1 MRKRR
6 RNVGFSLAFLD
17 VMSCGF
23 GAVVLIFLI
32 INHESQQTQE
42 VRNKDLLAEMRLL
55 DYQVLKGEEDLFEL
69 VENQQTLR
77 AKLEQSATGLSA
89 LEIQLQERLERMSD
103 LERSTLAQQEDVAAL
118 QSDLDSRKEEVERLK
133 ALKAATDG
141 RQIRAV
147 KGEGDRQY
155 LTGLKVGGRN
165 IVIIVDTSAS
175 MLDETIVNVLRR
187 RNMPAEK
194 KRQAPK
200 WQRTLRTVD
209 WLAAQLP
216 LDAEFQ
222 IYGFNEQVRSF
233 LATGSNGNPDNLDW
247 EPMADGAALNNA
259 VDRLR
264 QVTPSGGTNL
274 ESLMLAVRDLS
285 PIPDNIYLITDGLP
299 TRNAAEPRRA
309 TVDGKTRMRLFR
321 EAATRLPRQIPVN
334 VILFPMEGDPEA
346 SAAWWQL
353 ARLSGGAFISPS
365 WDWP

>member
-1 MRKRR
+1 MRRQR

-23 GAVVLIFLI
+23 GAVVLVFLI
-32 INHESQQTQE
+32 MNHESQQTQE
-42 VRNKDLLAEMRLL
+42 VINKDLLAEIRML
-55 DYQVLKGEEDLFEL
+55 DYQVLQGEKDLLEL
-69 VENQQTLR
+69 TESQNEVRRNLTDSTTELTTLEAQLQQQVQTLS
-77 AKLEQSATGLSA
+77 E
-89 LEIQLQERLERMSD
+89 LQKR
-103 LERSTLAQQEDVAAL
+103 TTAQQEDVAAL
-118 QSDLDSRKEEVERLK
+118 RSDINSRQDEVEKLQ

-141 RQIRAV
+141 NQVRAIQ
-147 KGEGDRQY
+147 GEGDRQY

-175 MLDETIVNVLRR
+175 MLDETIVNILRR
-187 RNMPAEK
+187 RNMTDEK

-200 WQRTLRTVD
+200 WQRALRTAE

-222 IYGFNEQVRSF
+222 LYGFNESVRSYV
-233 LATGSNGNPDNLDW
+233 TDSDLDW
-247 EPMADGAALNNA
+247 QPMSDGSALNRGIDA
-259 VDRLR
+259 LAQTVP
-264 QVTPSGGTNL
+264 VGGTNL

-285 PIPDNIYLITDGLP
+285 PIPDNIYLVTDGLP
-299 TRNAAEPRRA
+299 TRTSASPRSP
-309 TVDGKTRMRLFR
+309 TVDGKTRLKLFR

-334 VILFPMEGDPEA
+334 VILFPMEGDPMA

>member
-55 DYQVLKGEEDLFEL
+55 DYQVLKGEENLFEL
-69 VENQQTLR
+69 SENQQTLK
-77 AKLEQSATGLSA
+77 AKLKESEANLSKLA
-89 LEIQLQERLERMSD
+89 RELQQRLERLSE
-103 LERSTLAQQEDVAAL
+103 LELNTLAQQEDIAAL
-118 QSDLDSRKEEVERLK
+118 QSDLDSREEEVERLK

-141 RQIRAV
+141 NQIRAV

-175 MLDETIVNVLRR
+175 MLDETVVNVLRR
-187 RNMPAEK
+187 RNMSDEK
-194 KRQAPK
+194 KRLAPK

-222 IYGFNEQVRSF
+222 LYGFNEQVQSF
-233 LATGSNGNPDNLDW
+233 LTMETQSSSANLDW
-247 EPMADGAALNNA
+247 QPMADGAALNSGI
-259 VDRLR
+259 DRLR
-264 QVTPSGGTNL
+264 QISPGGGTNL
-274 ESLMLAVRDLS
+274 ETLMLAVRDLS

-299 TRNAAEPRRA
+299 TRSAAEPRSA
-309 TVDGKTRMRLFR
+309 TVDGKTRLKLFR
-321 EAATRLPRQIPVN
+321 QAATRLPRQIPVN
-334 VILFPMEGDPEA
+334 VILFPMEGDPMA

>member
-1 MRKRR
+1 MRRSR
-6 RNVGFSLAFLD
+6 RNVGLSLAFLD

-23 GAVVLIFLI
+23 GAVVLVFLI
-32 INHESQQTQE
+32 MNHESQQSQE
-42 VRNKDLLAEMRLL
+42 VINKDLLAEMRML
-55 DYQVLKGEEDLFEL
+55 DYQVLQGEKDLFEL
-69 VENQQTLR
+69 SENQQTLR
-77 AKLEQSATGLSA
+77 TKLANSANTLTT
-89 LEIQLQERLERMSD
+89 LETQLQQQSKTLSELQKR
-103 LERSTLAQQEDVAAL
+103 TLAEQEDMAAL
-118 QSDLDSRKEEVERLK
+118 QSDLDSREDEIERLQ

-141 RQIRAV
+141 NQIRAI

-175 MLDETIVNVLRR
+175 MLDETIVNILRR
-187 RNMPAEK
+187 RNMSEEK

-200 WQRTLRTVD
+200 WQRTLRTVE

-222 IYGFNEQVRSF
+222 LYGFNESVQSYV
-233 LATGSNGNPDNLDW
+233 TDDNLDW
-247 EPMADGAALNNA
+247 QPMSDGSALNA
-259 VDRLR
+259 GVDRLS
-264 QVTPSGGTNL
+264 QAVPSGGTNL

-299 TRNAAEPRRA
+299 TRAAASPRNP
-309 TVDGKTRMRLFR
+309 TVDGRTRLKLFR

-334 VILFPMEGDPEA
+334 VILFPMEGDPMA

>member
-1 MRKRR
+1 MRRRR

-23 GAVVLIFLI
+23 GAVVLVFLI
-32 INHESQQTQE
+32 MNHESQQTQE
-42 VRNKDLLAEMRLL
+42 VLNKDLLAEMRML

-69 VENQQTLR
+69 NESQQTLR
-77 AKLEQSATGLSA
+77 QKITDSATARTA
-89 LEIQLQERLERMSD
+89 LEARLQQQLV
-103 LERSTLAQQEDVAAL
+103 TLSELAKRTTAQQEDIAAL
-118 QSDLDSRKEEVERLK
+118 QSDIDSREDEVERLQ

-141 RQIRAV
+141 NQIRAIQ
-147 KGEGDRQY
+147 GEGDRQY

-175 MLDETIVNVLRR
+175 MLDETIVNILRR
-187 RNMPAEK
+187 RNMPDEK

-200 WQRTLRTVD
+200 WQRTIKTVE

-222 IYGFNEQVRSF
+222 LYGFNETVQSYI
-233 LATGSNGNPDNLDW
+233 ADGDLDW
-247 EPMADGAALNNA
+247 QPMADGSTLNA
-259 VDRLR
+259 GIERLSKT
-264 QVTPSGGTNL
+264 VPLGGTNL

-299 TRNAAEPRRA
+299 TRAIGEPRSP
-309 TVDGKTRMRLFR
+309 TVDGKTRLKLFR
-321 EAATRLPRQIPVN
+321 QAATRLPRQIPVN
-334 VILFPMEGDPEA
+334 VILFPMEGDPMA

>member
-55 DYQVLKGEEDLFEL
+55 DYQVLSGEEDLFEL

-77 AKLEQSATGLSA
+77 AKLEQSATSLSA
-89 LEIQLQERLERMSD
+89 LETQLKERLERMSE
-103 LERSTLAQQEDVAAL
+103 LELSTLAQREDVAAL

-175 MLDETIVNVLRR
+175 MLDETIVNILRR
-187 RNMPAEK
+187 RNMSEEK

-200 WQRTLRTVD
+200 WQRTLRTVE

-222 IYGFNEQVRSF
+222 LYGFNESVQSYV
-233 LATGSNGNPDNLDW
+233 TDDNLDW
-247 EPMADGAALNNA
+247 QPMSDGSALNA
-259 VDRLR
+259 GVDRLS
-264 QVTPSGGTNL
+264 QAIPSGGTNL

-299 TRNAAEPRRA
+299 TRAAASPRNP
-309 TVDGKTRMRLFR
+309 TVDGRTRLKLFR

-334 VILFPMEGDPEA
+334 VILFPMEGDPMA

>member
-1 MRKRR
+1 MRRSR

-23 GAVVLIFLI
+23 GAVVLVFLI
-32 INHESQQTQE
+32 MNHESQQSQE
-42 VRNKDLLAEMRLL
+42 VINKDLLAEMRML
-55 DYQVLKGEEDLFEL
+55 DYQVLQGEEDLFEL
-69 VENQQTLR
+69 STNQQTLR
-77 AKLEQSATGLSA
+77 AKLADSASNLTT
-89 LEIQLQERLERMSD
+89 LEAQLQQQTKTLSELEKR
-103 LERSTLAQQEDVAAL
+103 TLAQQEDMAAL
-118 QSDLDSRKEEVERLK
+118 QSDLDSRKDEVERLQ

-141 RQIRAV
+141 NQIRAI

-175 MLDETIVNVLRR
+175 MLDETIVNILRR
-187 RNMPAEK
+187 RNMSEDK

-200 WQRTLRTVD
+200 WQRTLRTVE

-222 IYGFNEQVRSF
+222 LYGFNESVQSYI
-233 LATGSNGNPDNLDW
+233 TDDDLDW
-247 EPMADGAALNNA
+247 QPMADGSALNA
-259 VDRLR
+259 GVDRLG
-264 QVTPSGGTNL
+264 QAVPAGGTNL

-299 TRNAAEPRRA
+299 TRAVASPRSP
-309 TVDGKTRMRLFR
+309 TVDGRTRLKLFR
-321 EAATRLPRQIPVN
+321 EAANRLPRQIPVN
-334 VILFPMEGDPEA
+334 VILFPMEGDPMA